1 MSRLINRQNY
11 IKQLEKL
18 KDEHII
24 KVVTGLRRSGKSTLF
39 EIFAQQIFSLGVPAE
54 TIQQYNF
61 EKPIFPEEYSW
72 RDIYRDILAKTDREK
87 MNYIFLDEPQQIP
100 EFERLIDALYTEKF
114 IDLYVTGSNAYFL
127 SGDLATL
134 LSGRYITIHILPF
147 SFAEFSESQKDSTL
161 NEYELFN
168 KYLYETSLPQG
179 VLLRNQGADIQ
190 NMYIRDV
197 YNTIVEKDIQQR
209 YNIQNTRSFDNL
221 SKFLMG
227 AIGSVVSS
235 SNISKAM
242 KQDRQDIHHN
252 TVEKY
257 IQYLVNSYVFYQV
270 NRFDI
275 KGKQQLA
282 TQEKYYL
289 VDIGFRNLKL
299 GKFQYQDVGHIL
311 ENIVYLEL
319 NRRGYQIWI
328 GKIGQYE
335 VDFIVKNR
343 LNKFEYYQVTWSMS
357 DPKTAERE
365 IRPLKSIKDNYPKYI
380 ISTDII
386 TAEIEGIEQINIV
399 DWLLK
404 KE

>member
-1 MSRLINRQNY
+1 MIIERKNY
-11 IKQLEKL
+11 IEQLQKL

-24 KVVTGLRRSGKSTLF
+24 KVVTGLRRSGKSTLL
-39 EIFAQQIFSLGVPAE
+39 EIFVQQIRSSGVPANS
-54 TIQQYNF
+54 IQEYNF
-61 EKPIFPEEYSW
+61 ERPIFPKEYTW
-72 RDIYRDILAKTDREK
+72 IDIYNSIIAKVDTEN
-87 MNYIFLDEPQQIP
+87 MNYIFLDEPQQIS
-100 EFERLIDALYTEKF
+100 EFERLIDALYVEKH
-114 IDLYVTGSNAYFL
+114 IDLYITGSNAYFL
-127 SGDLATL
+127 SGEIATL

-147 SFAEFSESQKDSTL
+147 SFNEFVETQL
-161 NEYELFN
+161 NTAFNKYELFN
-168 KYLYETSLPQG
+168 NYLYETSLPQG

-190 NMYIRDV
+190 NMYIQDV
-197 YNTIVEKDIQQR
+197 YNTVVEKDIQQK
-209 YNIQNTRSFDNL
+209 YNIQNIRSFDNL

-227 AIGSVVSS
+227 AIGSIVSP

-242 KQDRQDIHHN
+242 KQDKQDIHHN

-257 IQYLVNSYVFYQV
+257 IKYLVNSYVFYQV
-270 NRFDI
+270 SRFDI

-299 GKFQYQDVGHIL
+299 GKFQYQDLGHIL

-328 GKIGQYE
+328 GKIGEYE
-335 VDFIVKNR
+335 VDFIVKNAQ
-343 LNKFEYYQVTWSMS
+343 NKFEYYQVTWSMS
-357 DPKTAERE
+357 DPTTAERE
-365 IRPLKSIKDNYPKYI
+365 IRSLKSIDDNYPKYI

-386 TAEIEGIEQINIV
+386 TSEIDGILHINIV

-404 KE
+404 

>member
-1 MSRLINRQNY
+1 MNHLINRQNY
-11 IKQLEKL
+11 IQQLEKL
-18 KDEHII
+18 KDKHII
-24 KVVTGLRRSGKSTLF
+24 KVITGLRRSGKSTLF
-39 EIFAQQIFSLGVPAE
+39 EIFIQQIRDSGVSARNV
-54 TIQQYNF
+54 QQYNF
-61 EKPIFPEEYSW
+61 EKPIYPQEYTW
-72 RDIYRDILAKTDREK
+72 RDIYKDILAKTDK
-87 MNYIFLDEPQQIP
+87 DNMNYIFLDEPQQIS
-100 EFERLIDALYTEKF
+100 EFERLIDALYVERY

-147 SFAEFSESQKDSTL
+147 SFAEFCESQKDTTL
-161 NEYELFN
+161 NKYELFN
-168 KYLYETSLPQG
+168 HYLYETSLPQG
-179 VLLRNQGADIQ
+179 VFLRNQGTDIQ
-190 NMYIRDV
+190 NMYIQDV
-197 YNTIVEKDIQQR
+197 YNTIVEKDIRQR
-209 YNIQNTRSFDNL
+209 YNIQNSRSFDNL

-227 AIGSVVSS
+227 AIGSVVSP

-257 IQYLVNSYVFYQV
+257 IEYLVSAYVFYQV

-328 GKIGQYE
+328 GKIGEYE
-335 VDFIVKNR
+335 VDFIVKNA
-343 LNKFEYYQVTWSMS
+343 LNKFEYYQVAWSIT

-365 IRPLKSIKDNYPKYI
+365 IRPLKSISDNYPKYI
-380 ISTDII
+380 LSTDII
-386 TAEIEGIEQINIV
+386 TAEIEGIEHINIV

>member
-1 MSRLINRQNY
+1 MSDLISRRNY
-11 IKQLEKL
+11 IQQLEKL

-24 KVVTGLRRSGKSTLF
+24 KVVTGLRRSGKSTLL
-39 EIFAQQIFSLGVPAE
+39 EIFARQIIDSGVPANR
-54 TIQQYNF
+54 IQQYNF
-61 EKPIFPEEYSW
+61 EKPIFSGEYTW
-72 RDIYRDILAKTDREK
+72 LDIYKEILAKTDK
-87 MNYIFLDEPQQIP
+87 STINYIFLDEPQQVS
-100 EFERLIDALYTEKF
+100 EFERLIDALYAEKF

-127 SGDLATL
+127 SGEIATL

-147 SFAEFSESQKDSTL
+147 SFDEYVESQINTTL
-161 NEYELFN
+161 NNYELFN
-168 KYLYETSLPQG
+168 NYLYETSLPQG

-190 NMYIRDV
+190 NMYIQDV
-197 YNTIVEKDIQQR
+197 YNTIVEKDIRQR
-209 YNIQNTRSFDNL
+209 YNIQNMRSFDNL

-227 AIGSVVSS
+227 AIGSVVSP

-242 KQDRQDIHHN
+242 KQDHQDIHHN

-257 IQYLVNSYVFYQV
+257 IEYLVNSYVFYQV

-319 NRRGYQIWI
+319 NRRGYRIWI
-328 GKIGQYE
+328 GKVGEYE
-335 VDFIVKNR
+335 VDFIVKNA

-365 IRPLKSIKDNYPKYI
+365 IRPLKSIDDNYPKYI

-386 TAEIEGIEQINIV
+386 TAEIEGIEHINIV

>member
-1 MSRLINRQNY
+1 MNTIINRNNY
-11 IKQLEKL
+11 IEQLQKL

-24 KVVTGLRRSGKSTLF
+24 KVVTGLRRSGKSTLL
-39 EIFAQQIFSLGVPAE
+39 EMFAGQIRSSGVPANSVQE
-54 TIQQYNF
+54 YNF
-61 EKPIFPEEYSW
+61 EKPMFPIEFGW
-72 RDIYRDILAKTDREK
+72 IDIYNSIIAKADKEN

-100 EFERLIDALYTEKF
+100 EFERLIDALYVEKY
-114 IDLYVTGSNAYFL
+114 IDLYITGSNAYFL
-127 SGDLATL
+127 SGEIATL

-147 SFAEFSESQKDSTL
+147 SFKEFLETQSNTAL
-161 NEYELFN
+161 NKYELFN
-168 KYLYETSLPQG
+168 NYLYETSLPQG
-179 VLLRNQGADIQ
+179 VLLRNRGVDIQ
-190 NMYIRDV
+190 NMYIQDV
-197 YNTIVEKDIQQR
+197 YSTVIEKDIQQK
-209 YNIQNTRSFDNL
+209 YNIQNIRSFNNL

-227 AIGSVVSS
+227 AIGSVVSP

-275 KGKQQLA
+275 RGKQQLA
-282 TQEKYYL
+282 TREKYYI

-299 GKFQYQDVGHIL
+299 GKFQYQDLGHIL

-319 NRRGYQIWI
+319 HRRGYQIWI
-328 GKIGQYE
+328 GKIGEYE
-335 VDFIVKNR
+335 IDFIVKNTQ
-343 LNKFEYYQVTWSMS
+343 NKFEYYQVTWSMA
-357 DPKTAERE
+357 DPATAERE
-365 IRPLKSIKDNYPKYI
+365 IRPLKSVDDNYPKHI

-386 TAEIEGIEQINIV
+386 TSEINGIQHINIV

-404 KE
+404 